1 MPSISSFSQVNS
13 LNRSSS
19 WSISTVQYL
28 GRQRLQIMITKMFT
42 LCCKNPWYMIFLSH
56 SNYVA
61 RRPEQQH
68 SLQTSTLLCA
78 KPPRYMSK
86 IHHRHNFS
94 FFSANLTYI
103 PSSVTFSHLYYH
115 NLTKRIL
122 LFLKLKHFSG
132 VSIQLTGEIQIMMKD
147 INIHSSILQ

>member
-1 MPSISSFSQVNS
+1 
-13 LNRSSS
+13 
-19 WSISTVQYL
+19 
-28 GRQRLQIMITKMFT
+28 
-42 LCCKNPWYMIFLSH
+42 
-56 SNYVA
+56 
-61 RRPEQQH
+61 
-68 SLQTSTLLCA
+68 
-78 KPPRYMSK
+78 MSK
-86 IHHRHNFS
+86 IHLRHNFS

-103 PSSVTFSHLYYH
+103 PSSVTIYLYYH